1 MKKIVLLLLLFFSF
15 LVSFSQVKRTTTKR
29 TTKPATKPAAKTT
42 TKTVKKPAAKPV
54 AKTTAKVATTNNK
67 TNTNST
73 NTSTSNT
80 GNSNTSTT
88 SNSYTANKKDATV
101 AKNSSTGA
109 ISFTK
114 GGNVLDLGIG
124 FSGYGI
130 PFHAGFEHFFSDD
143 ISAGVFLNFASY
155 RRLSII
161 WGGVKGNYHFNKILK
176 LNNDKVDLSA
186 GASIGYW
193 SVGNS
198 GISSSFGNTVFFGIQ
213 IGGRYYFSDK
223 IGAFAEFG
231 GGNLS
236 GGLVGVTI
244 KF

>member
-80 GNSNTSTT
+80 STT
-88 SNSYTANKKDATV
+88 SNNYTANKKDATV

-236 GGLVGVTI
+236 GGLVGITI